1 MTELHHPG
9 IDPTMARR
17 NKRVA
22 MGGLFLAAGMVGL
35 AYASVPIYQLFCQI
49 TGFGGTTQVAG
60 DAPKGAI
67 AREMTVRFDSNVAND
82 LAWTVTPAA
91 SITDSIGRVDTVNFV
106 ATNNSDQPIT
116 GMAVFNVSPE
126 RAGVYFN
133 KIECFCFTE
142 QTLQPGESIEMPVS
156 FFVDPDMLDDPD
168 AANIKEIT
176 LSYTFYP
183 VDKSKAVS
191 EVKTTSGS
199 VSN

>member
-1 MTELHHPG
+1 MADLTHSH
-9 IDPTMARR
+9 IDPEMAKR

-22 MGGLFLAAGMVGL
+22 FAGLFLAAGMVGL
-35 AYASVPIYQLFCQI
+35 AYASVPLYQLFCQI
-49 TGFGGTTQVAG
+49 TGFGGTTQVSG

-91 SITDSIGRVDTVNFV
+91 PIADRIGTVDTVNFV
-106 ATNNSDQPIT
+106 ATNNSDRAIT

-142 QTLQPGESIEMPVS
+142 QTLQPGETVDMPIV
-156 FFVDPDMLDDPD
+156 FFVDPDLDENSELDT
-168 AANIKEIT
+168 IKEIT
-176 LSYTFYP
+176 LSYTFYAS
-183 VDKSKAVS
+183 DN
-191 EVKTTSGS
+191 EGS
-199 VSN
+199 